1 MRYVNGKTGEKME
14 ALDKQFGITD
24 AGSTV
29 EAEIRAGITTFL
41 TMAYILLVNPSM
53 LAGTGIG
60 FENALFATAI
70 AAFVGCTVM
79 GLWANLPFA
88 LAPGM
93 GLNAYFTFAVVGAMG
108 VAWEVALAAVFI
120 EGLIFLVISLPQVGW
135 RTEMINSIPTDL
147 KIATGAGIG
156 MFLALIGLE
165 ETGIVVNNGVT
176 LVDLGAHASWT
187 HQSGELIALVGLI
200 AIAGMMARGMNG
212 AIIYGIAG
220 MSVLAWIMGTDA
232 IGMPVTDPY
241 NMLGN
246 ADMVVVYGNDAVE
259 AVPHWACAA
268 DWWMVPEGAS
278 HGTSVTWDDGTEV
291 CLYAATDVSVI
302 VNAAAGWGDPVA
314 IAPEIGFGE
323 GKMFSTEALTAT
335 GAVGSALS
343 ALGDIGSDGGTSI
356 GDFILIMIAFMFV
369 DIFDTAGTLYSVG
382 RAAGYVDE
390 NDELQNSD
398 EAFMSDAAATI
409 VGAMVGTSTT
419 TTYIESAAG
428 VEEGGKT
435 GLTAVTVGVLM
446 LSGLF
451 MSGLFKAIPQ
461 FAMATALVVVGAL
474 MMKQVADI
482 DWGNSEI
489 AIPAFL
495 TMVLMPFTFSIADGI
510 AWGIISYVAIQ
521 MIAGKAKDIN
531 VVMWTLFALM
541 SMFYLGP
548 GEHTTFEWIVS
559 TIGL

>member
-1 MRYVNGKTGEKME
+1 
-14 ALDKQFGITD
+14 
-24 AGSTV
+24 
-29 EAEIRAGITTFL
+29 
-41 TMAYILLVNPSM
+41 
-53 LAGTGIG
+53 
-60 FENALFATAI
+60 LFATAI

-108 VAWEVALAAVFI
+108 VAWEVALAAVFV
-120 EGLIFLVISLPQVGW
+120 EGIIFMIISLPQIGW

-187 HQSGELIALVGLI
+187 HQSGELLALVGLI
-200 AIAGMMARGMNG
+200 AMAGMMARGMNG

-220 MSVLAWIMGTDA
+220 MSIVAWAMGEMS
-232 IGMPVTDPY
+232 MPVSDPY
-241 NMLGN
+241 NALGN
-246 ADMVVVYGNDAVE
+246 ADMVVVYSNDVITST
-259 AVPHWACAA
+259 PHWGCEWWNGPDATSGVWDETLEAC
-268 DWWMVPEGAS
+268 V
-278 HGTSVTWDDGTEV
+278 
-291 CLYAATDVSVI
+291 YAATDVTVF
-302 VNAAAGWGDPVA
+302 VNAAAGWGSDTVA
-314 IAPEIGFGE
+314 APALGDIL
-323 GKMFSTEALTAT
+323 TTDALTAT
-335 GAVGSALS
+335 GAVGA
-343 ALGDIGSDGGTSI
+343 AIMDGFGDIGAEGGTSI

-409 VGAMVGTSTT
+409 VGALVGTSTT

-451 MSGLFKAIPQ
+451 LSGLFKAIPQ

-482 DWGNSEI
+482 DWGNQEI

-521 MIAGKAKDIN
+521 LMVGKAKDVN

-548 GEHTTFEWIVS
+548 GEHTTFEWLVDLV
-559 TIGL
+559 GL

>member
-1 MRYVNGKTGEKME
+1 ME

-29 EAEIRAGITTFL
+29 ETEIRAGITTFL
-41 TMAYILLVNPSM
+41 TMAYILLVNPAM
-53 LAGTGIG
+53 LSNAGIG
-60 FENALFATAI
+60 FEEALFATAI
-70 AAFVGCTVM
+70 AAFIGCTVM

-93 GLNAYFTFAVVGAMG
+93 GLNAYFTFGVVGAMG
-108 VAWEVALAAVFI
+108 IAWEVALAAVFV

-176 LVDLGAHASWT
+176 LVDLGAHAGWEYN
-187 HQSGELIALVGLI
+187 SGELIALLGLI
-200 AIAGMMARGMNG
+200 AIAGMMARGMKG
-212 AIIYGIAG
+212 AIIYGIIA
-220 MSVLAWIMGTDA
+220 MSIYGWAVGA
-232 IGMPVTDPY
+232 TDPY

-246 ADMVVVYGNDAVE
+246 ADPTYDFYNN
-259 AVPHWACAA
+259 
-268 DWWMVPEGAS
+268 PE
-278 HGTSVTWDDGTEV
+278 VTTTIGFSMYEGVDFTV
-291 CLYAATDVSVI
+291 FHAPS
-302 VNAAAGWGDPVA
+302 GWGDAVA
-314 IAPEIGFGE
+314 TAPELGVGD
-323 GKMFSTEALTAT
+323 GKMISTEGLTAT
-335 GAVGSALS
+335 GAVGAALT
-343 ALGDIGSDGGTSI
+343 ALGEIGSDGGTSI
-356 GDFILIMIAFMFV
+356 GDFILVMIAFMFV

-390 NDELQNSD
+390 NDELHNSD

-409 VGAMVGTSTT
+409 VGALVGTSTT

-451 MSGLFKAIPQ
+451 LSGLFKAIPQ

-521 MIAGKAKDIN
+521 MIVGKAKDVN

-548 GEHTTFEWIVS
+548 GKHTTFEWIIDL
-559 TIGL
+559 IGL